1 MALPNKVYDILKWLC
16 ILGLPALSALYSTL
30 AGIWNLP
37 FAEQIPATITAGT
50 AFLGTILGVSSI
62 SYKQKLLPHEEN
74 HNE

>member
-37 FAEQIPATITAGT
+37 FAKQIPATITATG
-50 AFLGTILGVSSI
+50 AFLGTVLGVSSI
-62 SYKQKLLPHEEN
+62 AYNRKLPPREE
-74 HNE
+74 ETS